1 MDIIYLHDLKIDCV
15 VGIWEWERRTT
26 QAVVFDLDIAIDIR
40 KSAASDSID
49 DTVNYKAVAKRVIGF
64 VSASQFQLVE
74 TLAEKVAEILM
85 AEFPIPWLRLRLN
98 KAGAIRGAADVGV
111 ILERGTRP
119 AQLPIF

>member
-1 MDIIYLHDLKIDCV
+1 MDIIYLHDLKVDCV
-15 VGIWEWERRTT
+15 VGIWDWERRTT
-26 QAVVFDLDIAIDIR
+26 QAVVFDLDMAIDIR
-40 KSAASDSID
+40 KSAASDSIE
-49 DTVNYKAVAKRVIGF
+49 DTINYKAVAKRIIGF

-119 AQLPIF
+119 AQLPI

>member
-1 MDIIYLHDLKIDCV
+1 MDIIYLHDLKVDCV
-15 VGIWEWERRTT
+15 VGIWDWERRTT

-40 KSAASDSID
+40 RSAASDSID
-49 DTVNYKAVAKRVIGF
+49 DTVNYKAVAKRIIGF

-119 AQLPIF
+119 AQLPL

>member
-15 VGIWEWERRTT
+15 VGIWDWERRTT
-26 QAVVFDLDIAIDIR
+26 QAVVFDLDMAIDIR
-40 KSAASDSID
+40 KSAASDAIE
-49 DTVNYKAVAKRVIGF
+49 DTINYKAVAKRIIGF

-111 ILERGTRP
+111 ILERGNRP
-119 AQLPIF
+119 AQLPL

>member
-1 MDIIYLHDLKIDCV
+1 MDIIYLHDLKVDCV
-15 VGIWEWERRTT
+15 VGIWDWERRTT

-40 KSAASDSID
+40 QSAASDSID
-49 DTVNYKAVAKRVIGF
+49 DTVNYKAVAKRIIGF

-119 AQLPIF
+119 AQLPL